1 MYIKFI
7 LNILIIF
14 FLFVIQ
20 VGFISGLPEFFKE
33 LNLFLVSFIFIL
45 GLFGFEKAL
54 VLSLGIGIFFDF
66 YSFYPFGVYSI
77 VVFIT
82 IVLSNFL
89 LSNFLTNRSLYSFL
103 ALTAFAQIIFM
114 ILLHLFLF
122 LIYFIKKEDWII
134 FFDADFWLKQGSG
147 LLVNL
152 LTALCFFY
160 IFNFFSKRFKP
171 VFLSK
176 KLNQ

>member
-45 GLFGFEKAL
+45 GLFGF
-54 VLSLGIGIFFDF
+54 
-66 YSFYPFGVYSI
+66 YSI